1 MKIAFSGVQCVGKST
16 LLHSMENMEK
26 FKNLEFVYE
35 CIRKLKGKV
44 KINENGDDNTQIA
57 IANCHIEN
65 LERDNT
71 VLDRCLLDCYAYTL
85 WMYEN
90 GKITEGTKKIIEDL
104 YNNNIIKYDKIFYIR
119 PEFDI
124 IPDGVRSISNEF
136 RNETLKHFEHLVN
149 SFSVKNKIVILT
161 GSVENR
167 IKQIEE
173 ALDEEI
179 KTN

>member
-1 MKIAFSGVQCVGKST
+1 MRIALSGVQCVGKST
-16 LLHSMENMEK
+16 LLHTMEKMEK
-26 FKNLEFVYE
+26 FKDLEFVYE
-35 CIRKLKGKV
+35 CVRKLKDKV
-44 KINENGDDNTQIA
+44 KINENGDDSTQIA
-57 IANCHIEN
+57 VANCHIEN

-85 WMYEN
+85 WMYEK
-90 GKITEGTKKIIEDL
+90 GKITEDTKKIVEDL
-104 YNNNIIKYDKIFYIR
+104 YNNNINKYDKIFYIK

-136 RNETLKHFEHLVN
+136 RNETLKYFEELVKGIEDK
-149 SFSVKNKIVILT
+149 VVILT

-173 ALDEEI
+173 ALR
-179 KTN
+179 